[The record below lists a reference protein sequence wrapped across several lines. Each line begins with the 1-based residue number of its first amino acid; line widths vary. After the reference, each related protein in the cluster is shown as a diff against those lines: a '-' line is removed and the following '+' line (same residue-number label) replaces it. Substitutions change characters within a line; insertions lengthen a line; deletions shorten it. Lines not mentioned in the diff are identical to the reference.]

1 VEAIMDCAT
10 KDTKIMVLASICAVL
25 RLDARIVLP
34 DMVET
39 RMRLVEM
46 VEAAHVDNVLR
57 ELPVKVENAM
67 EEVNRDEVSK
77 EEVKTENP
85 FMEETVI

>member
-1 VEAIMDCAT
+1 
-10 KDTKIMVLASICAVL
+10 
-25 RLDARIVLP
+25 
-34 DMVET
+34 
-39 RMRLVEM
+39 M

>member
-1 VEAIMDCAT
+1 MIRFV
-10 KDTKIMVLASICAVL
+10 
-25 RLDARIVLP
+25 ARIVLP
-34 DMVET
+34 DIVEN
-39 RMRLVEM
+39 RIILEVM
-46 VEAAHVDNVLR
+46 VEAAHVDKVIR
-57 ELPVKVENAM
+57 ELPVRVENAT

>member
-1 VEAIMDCAT
+1 
-10 KDTKIMVLASICAVL
+10 
-25 RLDARIVLP
+25 
-34 DMVET
+34 
-39 RMRLVEM
+39 M
-46 VEAAHVDNVLR
+46 VEAVHVDKVIR
-57 ELPVKVENAM
+57 ELPVRVENAT